1 MPFTPRVRAFLLI
14 LVLAFAAGAAGLMVL
29 GRNQSTSEAAPPPAR
44 HATPKPHAPRPAG
57 SAATS
62 TRGGTFTWVFS
73 PGVFHGK
80 HLPAQSTWT
89 QADKPLFLKH
99 LGARGLTYAQ
109 WRAKHESPAPTP
121 ISSKPVPQ
129 PAASPGEVL
138 PAAIRKAFAAH
149 RTVVVSLYDPSATV
163 DNTAMLEAA
172 AGAKVAGTAFVSIDV
187 TKHEVDSLN
196 ARYGV
201 IEDPAVL
208 VLRPSGEIA
217 FRVDGFADRDTV
229 AQAATNAKS

>member
-1 MPFTPRVRAFLLI
+1 MPFTPRVRAFLLV
-14 LVLAFAAGAAGLMVL
+14 LVLAVAAGGAGLMVL
-29 GRNQSTSEAAPPPAR
+29 GRTQSTSEAAPPATR
-44 HATPKPHAPRPAG
+44 HAAPKAHAPRP
-57 SAATS
+57 SPT
-62 TRGGTFTWVFS
+62 TRGAFTWVFS

-80 HLPAQSTWT
+80 RLPAQSTWT

-109 WRAKHESPAPTP
+109 WRAKHVSPTP
-121 ISSKPVPQ
+121 ASAT
-129 PAASPGEVL
+129 PAVKTTVAPGDAL
-138 PAAIRKAFAAH
+138 PAAIQKAFAAH
-149 RTVVVSLYDPSATV
+149 RIVVVSLYDPNATV

-187 TKHEVDSLN
+187 TKREVDSLN

-229 AQAATNAKS
+229 AQAAANAAS

>member
-1 MPFTPRVRAFLLI
+1 MPFTPRVRAFLLVF
-14 LVLAFAAGAAGLMVL
+14 VLAFAAGAAGLMVL
-29 GRNQSTSEAAPPPAR
+29 GRNQSTSDAAPPPTR
-44 HATPKPHAPRPAG
+44 HAAPKPHAPRPAG
-57 SAATS
+57 TATNAN
-62 TRGGTFTWVFS
+62 RGGAFTWVFS

-80 HLPAQSTWT
+80 RLPAQSTWT
-89 QADKPLFLKH
+89 QADKPLFRKH

-109 WRAKHESPAPTP
+109 WRAKHASPTP
-121 ISSKPVPQ
+121 ASISSKP
-129 PAASPGEVL
+129 PAKLAAAPGDGL
-138 PAAIRKAFAAH
+138 PAAIQKAFAAH
-149 RTVVVSLYDPSATV
+149 RIVVVSLYDPNATV

-208 VLRPSGEIA
+208 VLRPSGEVA

-229 AQAATNAKS
+229 AQAAANAAS

>member
-1 MPFTPRVRAFLLI
+1 MPFTPRVRAFLLV
-14 LVLAFAAGAAGLMVL
+14 LVLAVAAGGAGLMIL
-29 GRNQSTSEAAPPPAR
+29 GRTQSTSEAAPPPTR
-44 HATPKPHAPRPAG
+44 HAAPKAHSPRPA
-57 SAATS
+57 TS
-62 TRGGTFTWVFS
+62 TGAGAFTWVFS

-80 HLPAQSTWT
+80 RLRAHSTWT

-109 WRAKHESPAPTP
+109 WRAKHVSPTTASATPAVKTTVAPGD
-121 ISSKPVPQ
+121 
-129 PAASPGEVL
+129 AL
-138 PAAIRKAFAAH
+138 PAAIQKAFAAH
-149 RTVVVSLYDPSATV
+149 RIVVVSLYDPNATV

-229 AQAATNAKS
+229 AQAAANAKS

>member
-1 MPFTPRVRAFLLI
+1 MPFTPGVRAFLVV

-29 GRNQSTSEAAPPPAR
+29 GRNQGTSEAAPPPPR
-44 HATPKPHAPRPAG
+44 HVAPKTHAPRPAG
-57 SAATS
+57 TATTS
-62 TRGGTFTWVFS
+62 TQDRAFTWVFS

-109 WRAKHESPAPTP
+109 WRAKHVLPAPASATP
-121 ISSKPVPQ
+121 AVKTTV
-129 PAASPGEVL
+129 APGDGL
-138 PAAIRKAFAAH
+138 PAAIQNAFAAH
-149 RTVVVSLYDPSATV
+149 RIVVVSLYDPDATV
-163 DNTAMLEAA
+163 DDTAMLEAA
-172 AGAKVAGTAFVSIDV
+172 AGAKLAGTAFVPIDV
-187 TKHEVDSLN
+187 TKQDVDALN

-229 AQAATNAKS
+229 AQAAANAKS

>member
-1 MPFTPRVRAFLLI
+1 MPFTPRVRAFLLV

-29 GRNQSTSEAAPPPAR
+29 GRTQSTSEAAPPPAR
-44 HATPKPHAPRPAG
+44 PATPTPHAPRPAG

-62 TRGGTFTWVFS
+62 TRVGTFTCVFS

-80 HLPAQSTWT
+80 RLPAQSTWT
-89 QADKPLFLKH
+89 QTDKPLFRKH

-109 WRAKHESPAPTP
+109 WRAKHVSPTPTP
-121 ISSKPVPQ
+121 ISSKPAPE
-129 PAASPGEVL
+129 PADGL
-138 PAAIRKAFAAH
+138 PAAIQKAFAAH
-149 RTVVVSLYDPSATV
+149 RIVVVSLYDPNATV

-172 AGAKVAGTAFVSIDV
+172 AGAQLAGTAFVPIDV
-187 TKHEVDSLN
+187 TKREVDSLN

-208 VLRPSGEIA
+208 VLRPSGDVV

-229 AQAATNAKS
+229 AQAAANAAS